1 MVDFITQVFLLT
13 ENVKKYVNYL
23 REVNQKM
30 NTLHNSDFAAR
41 NPSCNSKVYTIEA
54 SDNIHSK
61 YHELSDFLLER
72 DNYEFFDL
80 EEYTPC
86 DVIQKYNYIKDL
98 QLNIPVTIYR
108 YYQGNY
114 LGTMNY
120 VWKIPLRSDH

>member
-1 MVDFITQVFLLT
+1 MT

-54 SDNIHSK
+54 SDNIHFK

-80 EEYTPC
+80 KEHIYT
-86 DVIQKYNYIKDL
+86 
-98 QLNIPVTIYR
+98 
-108 YYQGNY
+108 
-114 LGTMNY
+114 M
-120 VWKIPLRSDH
+120 